1 MFQAVNY
8 HLVSKDLLILGF
20 PPQGHLYRILD
31 TRAQT
36 RVQFFANAHP
46 KTLDGGILM
55 TRCSC
60 VNYLWFTKPR
70 RRPSLIPGPEKK
82 LSHCGGAVLDW
93 LTPKGT
99 GKIKTER
106 NGMVIKAAPI
116 QSMTGA
122 FSIKGISVIVTGGN
136 RGIGLGISA
145 AYAQSGANVAIL
157 CRNKETGDKAAEKL
171 RQYGT
176 ACLCVACEVDKAE
189 SVRVAVAEVYQQF
202 GRVEVLVNNAGVST
216 TREFIND
223 KDLSDWHRVMDTNLH
238 GPAHTIYEVAPRMI
252 KAGKGGTIIN
262 ISSIGGQSLGGAR
275 THPMPSYHVSKAG
288 LDMFTRNMAIE
299 LGDYGIRVNGI
310 APGPTHSSLDED
322 LPPDALE
329 KFENLMPMHRFAE
342 PIEIGALCVFLS
354 SPAAN
359 HITGTVIVHDGGLL
373 LIA

>member
-1 MFQAVNY
+1 
-8 HLVSKDLLILGF
+8 
-20 PPQGHLYRILD
+20 
-31 TRAQT
+31 
-36 RVQFFANAHP
+36 
-46 KTLDGGILM
+46 
-55 TRCSC
+55 
-60 VNYLWFTKPR
+60 
-70 RRPSLIPGPEKK
+70 
-82 LSHCGGAVLDW
+82 
-93 LTPKGT
+93 
-99 GKIKTER
+99 
-106 NGMVIKAAPI
+106 MVIKATPI
-116 QSMTGA
+116 QHMKGA
-122 FSIKGISVIVTGGN
+122 FSVEGMNVMVTGGN

-157 CRNKETGDKAAEKL
+157 CRNKESGDKAAEEL
-171 RQYGT
+171 RQHGT
-176 ACLCVACEVDKAE
+176 TCVCVDCDVDRAE
-189 SVRVAVAEVYQQF
+189 SVKAAVEEIYQRF
-202 GRVEVLVNNAGVST
+202 ERVEVLVNNAAIST
-216 TREFIND
+216 TREFVRD
-223 KDLSDWHRVMDTNLH
+223 KDLSDWHRVIHTNLH

-252 KAGKGGTIIN
+252 KAGKGGNIIN

-310 APGPTHSSLDED
+310 APGPTHSGLDTD

-359 HITGTVIVHDGGLL
+359 HITGTVMVHDGGLL